1 MLYVVLYGLYGMVQ
15 IFHRIAFPRVN
26 ISKRDSDYGSYGAPE
41 VMKVKRSG
49 IDRRSADRR
58 KLRKYLSKI
67 QRLQGKFIS
76 YFEFLV
82 EILVTICLRWSLETF
97 LLNNDKVLHR
107 LQWSMS
113 NAACPNNLSILTTP
127 LYLSNSWWDAWV
139 LNIFTSHQTR
149 FEPYMVAV

>member
-82 EILVTICLRWSLETF
+82 EILVTICLR
-97 LLNNDKVLHR
+97 
-107 LQWSMS
+107 
-113 NAACPNNLSILTTP
+113 
-127 LYLSNSWWDAWV
+127 
-139 LNIFTSHQTR
+139 
-149 FEPYMVAV
+149 